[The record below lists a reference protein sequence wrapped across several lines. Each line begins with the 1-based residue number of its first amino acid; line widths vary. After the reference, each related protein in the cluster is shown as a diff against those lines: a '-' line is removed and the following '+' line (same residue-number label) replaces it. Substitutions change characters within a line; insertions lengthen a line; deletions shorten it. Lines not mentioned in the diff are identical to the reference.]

1 MGGILHFAPNT
12 ILGRLI
18 RPIIHARR
26 GEGVSNYASGA
37 NFEREISKLLKA
49 AGFEVTRAA
58 GSKGKLAGFD
68 GDLIAS
74 KQTGQTKYECGVAI
88 FQMKR
93 TKL

>member
-1 MGGILHFAPNT
+1 M
-12 ILGRLI
+12 
-18 RPIIHARR
+18 
-26 GEGVSNYASGA
+26 SNYRGGA
-37 NFEREISKLLKA
+37 DFEREIARLFKS
-49 AGFEVTRAA
+49 AGFDVIRAA

-93 TKL
+93 TKIA